1 MYESMKVRLENVLE
15 RGKVD
20 EEYIT
25 SELERRA
32 LSKWT
37 DEFTC
42 RDHST
47 IIQVCFIKG
56 LLFVLEKNM
65 FISNKFKTT
74 IFTNFLHRFIIN
86 ITYII
91 LE

>member
-25 SELERRA
+25 SELERKA

-37 DEFTC
+37 DEFT
-42 RDHST
+42 RQDHST

-65 FISNKFKTT
+65 FILSKFKIT
-74 IFTNFLHRFIIN
+74 IFTNFLHSLIIN